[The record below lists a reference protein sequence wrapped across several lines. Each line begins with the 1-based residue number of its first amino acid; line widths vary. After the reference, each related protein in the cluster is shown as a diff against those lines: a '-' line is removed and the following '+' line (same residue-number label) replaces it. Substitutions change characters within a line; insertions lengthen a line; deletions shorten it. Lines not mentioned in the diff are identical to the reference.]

1 MLEHVLLLTIWAIS
15 ACGAPSPSGLGGRFH
30 IDQVHNRNA
39 RRNGPVEYAFAHA
52 KYHAPIPKGLSKTM
66 AAIKKVNINAGNAT
80 GEVPS
85 WPQEL
90 DIEYLSP
97 IMVGEPAQM
106 VWMNLDTGSSDTW
119 MYASTTGEGHKGD
132 QKFYAP
138 EVSKTSTHVPN
149 TSWWIEYDTDRLA
162 GDGTYASGD
171 VWKDTLSIGDVEIK
185 NMTIQTALMASVAMV
200 TDVNMSGLAGL
211 CPNHPSTVMPSQP
224 TLLEKLEPVLD
235 EFVFAADLRYQDT
248 GRFRFGH
255 VPKSD
260 YEGEIHWARMNKT
273 SKFWQFDINSVHVGG
288 TNILLQSTWSFIAD
302 TGTTLMLLPMDLTK
316 MYYDQV
322 PGAEYNEW
330 YDSYTFPCNETKN
343 LPSWDFQIA
352 GLNGTVPGHYIAYT
366 NVTEKLC
373 YGGIQPWSAETYG
386 FGILGD
392 VFLKAVYAVFDVQ
405 NKTVG
410 FANKKVRA

>member
-1 MLEHVLLLTIWAIS
+1 MASPLF
-15 ACGAPSPSGLGGRFH
+15 PSPDA
-30 IDQVHNRNA
+30 DQ
-39 RRNGPVEYAFAHA
+39 
-52 KYHAPIPKGLSKTM
+52 
-66 AAIKKVNINAGNAT
+66 
-80 GEVPS
+80 
-85 WPQEL
+85 
-90 DIEYLSP
+90 
-97 IMVGEPAQM
+97 
-106 VWMNLDTGSSDTW
+106 
-119 MYASTTGEGHKGD
+119 
-132 QKFYAP
+132 
-138 EVSKTSTHVPN
+138 
-149 TSWWIEYDTDRLA
+149 LA

-171 VWKDTLSIGDVEIK
+171 VWRDTLSIGDVEIK
-185 NMTIQTALMASVAMV
+185 NMTIQTAKMASVAMV
-200 TDVNMSGLAGL
+200 MDVNMSGLAGL
-211 CPNHPSTVMPSQP
+211 CPNHPSTVIPSQP

-273 SKFWQFDINSVHVGG
+273 SMFWQFDINSVHVGG
-288 TNILLQSTWSFIAD
+288 TNILLQSNWSFIAD

-322 PGAEYNEW
+322 PGAEYNKW

-343 LPSWDFQIA
+343 LPSWEFSIA

-373 YGGIQPWSAETYG
+373 YGGIQPWPVEMYG

-410 FANKKVRA
+410 FANKKVGA